1 LRLHPLKKQAA
12 QAAAEVALTFRPVE
26 AVAAERRAGRG
37 EVLIGETEG
46 EAETAAQGRQIKAV
60 GAVGQ
65 ETARREALV
74 EPDTQSTGEVVV
86 AEPGFAQGRVAGAEA
101 AAVGAGLGGGGL
113 GEGHHRL
120 DQAGDIGAGETEVF
134 VAALALGG
142 EEACVEKFGRMFR
155 RAGLGKAG
163 GLAKLGDCA
172 GAAVHQEH
180 HHARAGRIGKRRG
193 EAGDV
198 GAFGHGARIAGL
210 GAGRHGG
217 RFGPDRTVA
226 PPGQG
231 RVAGGGA
238 AWQQGPRKGDDMAI
252 PIHELAAL
260 GTATCWAMTGI
271 IASDAIRVLGAFH
284 FNLIRQVFV
293 TLILAAVVLASGTLA
308 LPGWQ
313 AVAVLAVSG
322 VVGILLG
329 DTLNFAAVGRLGP
342 RRAGAVFAL
351 NAPMA
356 ALLGWLVLGERL
368 GWQAGLGIVVT
379 VAGVAL
385 AIMGRPA
392 SGAHRLEQIWGGLGM
407 GVMFGLAAALGQAVG
422 ALIARPYMAGGLDPY
437 VGSLIRVGASGLA
450 MGMATTLPFAPPRP
464 RDVSGKV
471 LILTGLTALI
481 GLLLGMTLFLYALQ
495 GSQTGIIATLSAT
508 SPVIILPLLWLRTG
522 QRPSALSWAGGA
534 LAVLGLTLIF
544 TR

>member
-1 LRLHPLKKQAA
+1 
-12 QAAAEVALTFRPVE
+12 
-26 AVAAERRAGRG
+26 
-37 EVLIGETEG
+37 
-46 EAETAAQGRQIKAV
+46 
-60 GAVGQ
+60 
-65 ETARREALV
+65 
-74 EPDTQSTGEVVV
+74 
-86 AEPGFAQGRVAGAEA
+86 
-101 AAVGAGLGGGGL
+101 
-113 GEGHHRL
+113 
-120 DQAGDIGAGETEVF
+120 
-134 VAALALGG
+134 
-142 EEACVEKFGRMFR
+142 M
-155 RAGLGKAG
+155 
-163 GLAKLGDCA
+163 
-172 GAAVHQEH
+172 
-180 HHARAGRIGKRRG
+180 
-193 EAGDV
+193 
-198 GAFGHGARIAGL
+198 AF
-210 GAGRHGG
+210 
-217 RFGPDRTVA
+217 
-226 PPGQG
+226 
-231 RVAGGGA
+231 
-238 AWQQGPRKGDDMAI
+238 

-271 IASDAIRVLGAFH
+271 IASDAIRALGAFH

-293 TLILAAVVLASGTLA
+293 SLILAAVVLMSGALA

-356 ALLGWLVLGERL
+356 ALLGWAVLGERL
-368 GWQAGLGIVVT
+368 GWQAGLGIAVT

-385 AIMGRPA
+385 AILGRPP
-392 SGAHRLEQIWGGLGM
+392 SGAHRLESIRGGLGV
-407 GVMFGLAAALGQAVG
+407 GVLFGLGAALGQATG

-450 MGMATTLPFAPPRP
+450 MGVVAALPLAPPRP
-464 RDVSGKV
+464 REVSGRV
-471 LILTGLTALI
+471 LLLTGATALI

-522 QRPSALSWAGGA
+522 QRPTLTSWAGAA
-534 LAVLGLTLIF
+534 LAVAGLGLIF